1 MTQTEKEPQNNSQF
15 SMINAQFTPAQP
27 TQKYIT
33 YRAEVDA
40 ALEGKLSP
48 RERRRYEGERALME
62 RANFVLV
69 NGVTHH
75 YLDVGPR
82 DGEPIVLVH
91 GWDCS
96 AYWWHHVLHPLATA
110 GYRVICYDLKGH
122 GFSDSDPDK
131 GYTVAGFSADLRALG
146 DVLGLGPHH
155 VASFSLGA
163 FVALHYAANNAEQV
177 RSLAFFNFSQFV
189 YNKTASSLIPH
200 VLDTVFNRVLRP
212 IERRKLWWIPFIYA
226 RMVMAQNTPP
236 VADIRLGTLALRCC
250 DPEAVRVSAH
260 ELARREILEA
270 LPRQMAAVQ
279 APTLLV
285 AGAND
290 PIMQPKGGRKL
301 IANAPNGSYLEVP
314 KCGHLILFELPEQV
328 ATIMKLFLGGAR

>member
-1 MTQTEKEPQNNSQF
+1 MKEHVAQHSTPNTQHPLLS
-15 SMINAQFTPAQP
+15 
-27 TQKYIT
+27 TQKYLA
-33 YRAEVDA
+33 YRAEVEA
-40 ALEGKLSP
+40 ALAGPLSA

-69 NGVTHH
+69 NGVVHH

-82 DGEPIVLVH
+82 DGEPLVLVH

-122 GFSDSDPDK
+122 GFSDSDPER
-131 GYTVAGFSADLRALG
+131 GYTVAGFSADLLALCDALG
-146 DVLGLGPHH
+146 LSTHH
-155 VASFSLGA
+155 LASFSLGA
-163 FVALHYAANNAEQV
+163 FVALHYAANNGERV
-177 RSLAFFNFSQFV
+177 RSLAFFNFSQFS
-189 YNKTASSLIPH
+189 YNKTASAIIPRL
-200 VLDTVFNRVLRP
+200 LDTVFNKVLRP

-226 RMVMAQNTPP
+226 RLVMAQHTPP

-270 LPRQMAAVQ
+270 LPRQMAAVH
-279 APTLLV
+279 APSLLV

-290 PIMQPKGGRKL
+290 PIMQPKGGRLL
-301 IANAPNGSYLEVP
+301 IAKAPHGSYLEVP

-328 ATIMKLFLGGAR
+328 ATIMKLFLDGAR